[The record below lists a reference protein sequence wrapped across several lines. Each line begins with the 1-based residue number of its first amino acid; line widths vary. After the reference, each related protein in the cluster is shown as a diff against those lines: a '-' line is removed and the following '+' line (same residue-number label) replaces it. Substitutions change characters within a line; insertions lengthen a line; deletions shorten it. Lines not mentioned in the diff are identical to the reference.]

1 MENFNKYIYILFLGF
16 LLLVGCSPIYHKC
29 GAPDKIISIE
39 PQLIDYLNKH
49 NEIQNVVR
57 KYCLIVNPIITNKNS
72 IGIYSFTYFEPHY
85 TWYYIFMYDGENI
98 YFTNIDDSL
107 GMRTFL
113 DTCGFS
119 KYKIRKFE
127 RKVKK
132 IKKKNERVHQSQTF

>member
-1 MENFNKYIYILFLGF
+1 MENFNKYILFLGF

-72 IGIYSFTYFEPHY
+72 IGIYSLHILSLITLG
-85 TWYYIFMYDGENI
+85 II
-98 YFTNIDDSL
+98 YL
-107 GMRTFL
+107 CMMV
-113 DTCGFS
+113 
-119 KYKIRKFE
+119 KISILQILMIAWECVLF
-127 RKVKK
+127 
-132 IKKKNERVHQSQTF
+132 